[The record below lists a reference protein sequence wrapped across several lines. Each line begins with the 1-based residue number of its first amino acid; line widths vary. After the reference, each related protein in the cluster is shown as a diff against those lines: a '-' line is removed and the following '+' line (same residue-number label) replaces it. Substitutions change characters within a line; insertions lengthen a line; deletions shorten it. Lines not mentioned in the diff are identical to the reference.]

1 MSEMAAIETRGAKTI
16 RLACVDCDRSDKD
29 GITADELSECV
40 RLGWAGVRR
49 YQSYEDSVR
58 AYDDPAEAPPGYSV
72 LDWFTHLGTCPECVV
87 TGEAAPMSTLSD
99 LMTAEDTLTIAG
111 VEIGAD
117 LDPGNDKVAIVVQD
131 DVGLIPFEAT
141 VGELRAIAAFFGR
154 LADAKE
160 VGR

>member
-1 MSEMAAIETRGAKTI
+1 MSERAAIETRGAKTI

-40 RLGWAGVRR
+40 RLGWSGVRR

-58 AYDDPAEAPPGYSV
+58 AYDDPADAPPGYSV

-87 TGEAAPMSTLSD
+87 AGEAAPTSTLSD
-99 LMTAEDTLTIAG
+99 LIAAEDTLTIAG

-117 LDPGNDKVAIVVQD
+117 LDPGNDKVAIVVQGESD
-131 DVGLIPFEAT
+131 LTAFEAT
-141 VGELRAIAAFFGR
+141 VGEMREIAAFFGR

-160 VGR
+160 GR